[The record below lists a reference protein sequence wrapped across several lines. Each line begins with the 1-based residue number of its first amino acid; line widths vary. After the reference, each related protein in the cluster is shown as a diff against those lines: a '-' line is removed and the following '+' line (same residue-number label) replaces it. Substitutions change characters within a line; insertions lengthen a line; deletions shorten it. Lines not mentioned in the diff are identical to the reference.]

1 MKAKSFISVLTGLVL
16 SCSLLLAGPAMAERG
31 HGGKRGFNPDK
42 MMEKMSTELGL
53 SADQQSQIK
62 AIFES
67 HKPQFEQLREQMK
80 STFTD
85 EQRAAMKEARQNR
98 KAGGERPTKE
108 ERQAQFASL
117 GISDGQMQQMKSI
130 REQMK
135 AEREMMKNEISA
147 VLTPE
152 QQSKLEEMKAKHKGK
167 RGRRGMRGERGN
179 QDSQ

>member
-1 MKAKSFISVLTGLVL
+1 MKAKRLISVLTGLVL
-16 SCSLLLAGPAMAERG
+16 SCSLLLAGPAMADRG
-31 HGGKRGFNPDK
+31 HGKRGFNPDK

-53 SADQQSQIK
+53 SADQQTRIK

-85 EQRAAMKEARQNR
+85 EQRAAMKEARKNR
-98 KAGGERPTKE
+98 KAGGERPSKE

-130 REQMK
+130 RQQMK
-135 AEREMMKNEISA
+135 AEREAMKNEISA

-152 QQSKLEEMKAKHKGK
+152 QQTKLDEVKAKHKGK

-179 QDSQ
+179 QNSQ